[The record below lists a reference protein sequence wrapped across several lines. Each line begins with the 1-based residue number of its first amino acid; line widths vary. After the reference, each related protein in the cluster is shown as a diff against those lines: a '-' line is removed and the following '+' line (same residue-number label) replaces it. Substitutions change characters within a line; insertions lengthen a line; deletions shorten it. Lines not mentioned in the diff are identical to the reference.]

1 MIIKLFAHSMNFLV
15 DRFLISKSRLVSFSP
30 APIEPVP
37 EQLIVIR
44 GWGGVEDDKE
54 DVDYLILPD
63 SLGNRDLPAVS
74 VLRLRSPP
82 LISSVLRETATNVLE
97 LFSLRIFS
105 FNPFTQSITVS
116 VGDRRV
122 DERIDQSGGVEDKL
136 YI

>member
-15 DRFLISKSRLVSFSP
+15 DRLLISKSRVVSFSP

-122 DERIDQSGGVEDKL
+122 DEGIDQSGGVEDKL